1 MAVHVGSPKPS
12 SPPPP
17 LPPTPR
23 RAALPHPLGPP
34 RRPPTPGLS
43 PPPVLLAPRGRGCR
57 RAQGPRP
64 EGARRPFRPRRV
76 PRRRRGG
83 PPRAPPRAR
92 PARRPPCRR
101 RRVPSTPRRGAS
113 GFSSAARW
121 KIMEMPSVDWV
132 DVADNWVGGCCTS
145 FGGAG
150 EKLVSQFIRAYG
162 RLEGTSLL
170 DATSITVETDNLE
183 TDLVSQCSLGPADGR
198 LRLFKCYTST
208 EIPVTGPHD
217 VFRGH
222 TLERVFVNLLLEVAE
237 DEISFRTLVRD
248 LKTKRPM
255 LQLVLLSSKAWLS
268 SGCCY
273 ENDIDGSHG
282 TTDLQPSVKLLYSDY
297 SNASEADLSRSV
309 GIQIS
314 G

>member
-1 MAVHVGSPKPS
+1 MPGLLPYARNGRRRLRLRSPAAMAVHVGSPKPS

-121 KIMEMPSVDWV
+121 SVIPV
-132 DVADNWVGGCCTS
+132 LS
-145 FGGAG
+145 
-150 EKLVSQFIRAYG
+150 
-162 RLEGTSLL
+162 
-170 DATSITVETDNLE
+170 
-183 TDLVSQCSLGPADGR
+183 
-198 LRLFKCYTST
+198 LRLNIGLAKC
-208 EIPVTGPHD
+208 
-217 VFRGH
+217 
-222 TLERVFVNLLLEVAE
+222 
-237 DEISFRTLVRD
+237 SFSICFFFQMKLNMHFYDSLSSINRFEEFIYWR
-248 LKTKRPM
+248 RS
-255 LQLVLLSSKAWLS
+255 LVLQKLF
-268 SGCCY
+268 
-273 ENDIDGSHG
+273 
-282 TTDLQPSVKLLYSDY
+282 VKVDKT
-297 SNASEADLSRSV
+297 ATKV
-309 GIQIS
+309 
-314 G
+314 

>member
-1 MAVHVGSPKPS
+1 MHNHLLFWKRGLVLVVVKQTESLRLISLAFLRQKLILMHTLRSLKMTVVVDPCRCCCVNGYSEKAEDNPSQLSLVNEKKQNMLEIKRDYKLTKTISLGSSFIVKASNLLNDFEWVELLCGQCS
-12 SPPPP
+12 SP
-17 LPPTPR
+17 
-23 RAALPHPLGPP
+23 LGSYP
-34 RRPPTPGLS
+34 
-43 PPPVLLAPRGRGCR
+43 
-57 RAQGPRP
+57 
-64 EGARRPFRPRRV
+64 
-76 PRRRRGG
+76 
-83 PPRAPPRAR
+83 
-92 PARRPPCRR
+92 
-101 RRVPSTPRRGAS
+101 
-113 GFSSAARW
+113 
-121 KIMEMPSVDWV
+121 
-132 DVADNWVGGCCTS
+132 
-145 FGGAG
+145 
-150 EKLVSQFIRAYG
+150 
-162 RLEGTSLL
+162 
-170 DATSITVETDNLE
+170 
-183 TDLVSQCSLGPADGR
+183 SQCSLGPADGR

-297 SNASEADLSRSV
+297 SNASEADLRIVEAWASKYRAEELYMMKR
-309 GIQIS
+309 QIDELTECLSS
-314 G
+314 GRNNFPVSCSSLEGMRLSSLRR